1 MKGRTDLLTRRDRCA
16 TTVPADG
23 IERRILLVRGE
34 KVMLDADL
42 AVLYGVDTRSL
53 NQAVARNPERFP
65 PDFMF
70 RLTPT
75 EHASMTSQSVISS
88 RRRRSRAPLVFTEHG
103 VSMLSSVLRSP
114 RAVQVNIEIMRA
126 FARLRSILGSHAQLA
141 RKIAALE
148 RKCNGRFR
156 VVFEALRALVA
167 VSEKPRR
174 PIGFRNGSSGE
185 GPSRA

>member
-1 MKGRTDLLTRRDRCA
+1 
-16 TTVPADG
+16 
-23 IERRILLVRGE
+23 
-34 KVMLDADL
+34 
-42 AVLYGVDTRSL
+42 
-53 NQAVARNPERFP
+53 
-65 PDFMF
+65 
-70 RLTPT
+70 
-75 EHASMTSQSVISS
+75 MTSQSVISS

-156 VVFEALRALVA
+156 VVFEALRALMA

-174 PIGFRNGSSGE
+174 PIGFRIGSSGE
-185 GPSRA
+185 GASRA